1 MSDFTSGFW
10 SIFVAVIALVSIAGC
25 GVFLKMQST
34 KRPALKAGEQ
44 AELHGH
50 IWDGDL
56 QEYNNPMPR
65 WWMWMFY
72 ITIFFALGYLIYFPG
87 LGSFSGT
94 GQWSSKSEYQDEVA
108 KAEAEFGPL
117 FAQYAK
123 TDLAVLAKD
132 TKANAMGQRLFLTY
146 CAQCHGSDA
155 GGAVGFPNLH
165 DKDWIYGGDPE
176 TIKETIANGR
186 QGVMPAWGAV
196 LGDEGVKDT
205 AHYVLSLT
213 GRTFDSLR
221 AARGK
226 EKFMAI
232 CAGCHGPEGK
242 GNPAIGAENLT
253 TLSLLHGVDE
263 PALIETISKG
273 RIDIMP
279 AQKEHL
285 GEAKVHLLAA
295 YVYSLGGGEPPLPAP
310 AAKPAPAPA
319 AAPSAP
325 AK

>member
-10 SIFVAVIALVSIAGC
+10 SIFVAVIALVSVAGC
-25 GVFLKMQST
+25 GVFLKIQST

-44 AELHGH
+44 ADLHDH
-50 IWDGDL
+50 VWDGDL
-56 QEYNNPMPR
+56 QEYNNPLPR
-65 WWMWMFY
+65 WWMWLFY
-72 ITIFFALGYLIYFPG
+72 ITIFFSLGYLIYFPG
-87 LGSFSGT
+87 LGSFGGT
-94 GQWSSKSEYQDEVA
+94 GQWSSEGEYQAEVA
-108 KAEAEFGPL
+108 KAEGEFGPL

-123 TDLAVLAKD
+123 TDLAILAKD

-155 GGAVGFPNLH
+155 GGAVGFPNLR
-165 DKDWIYGGDPE
+165 DKDWIYGSAPE

-186 QGVMPAWGAV
+186 MGVMPPWGAV
-196 LGDEGVKDT
+196 LGDEGVKDM
-205 AHYVLSLT
+205 AHYVMSLN
-213 GRTFDSLR
+213 GRVFDSLR

-226 EKFMAI
+226 EKFITTCVA
-232 CAGCHGPEGK
+232 CHGAEGK

-253 TLSLLHGVDE
+253 LTLLHGADE

-279 AQKEHL
+279 AQKELL

-310 AAKPAPAPA
+310 VAKPAPAPA
-319 AAPSAP
+319 AAAP
-325 AK
+325 AKSK